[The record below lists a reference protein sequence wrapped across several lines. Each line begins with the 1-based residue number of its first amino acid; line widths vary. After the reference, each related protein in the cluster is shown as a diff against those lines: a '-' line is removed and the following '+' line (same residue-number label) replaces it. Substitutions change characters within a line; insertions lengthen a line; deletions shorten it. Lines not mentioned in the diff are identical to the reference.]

1 MGCLGL
7 GPQGMALFGTF
18 SSPDDTSLA
27 GFEELALPLLD
38 SLYNF
43 AHRLV
48 HNRHDTE
55 DLVQDACLKALSNF
69 RSFQPGTNFRAW
81 IFQILKNTFL
91 SSCSKLERRMTVAMD
106 SEEDFPMLPVTS
118 STPESVLIERSG
130 IDAIRYAIEQLP
142 VIFREVILLRDVED
156 ASYQEI
162 AELLSIPIGTVMS
175 RLARARSVVRE
186 SLRSTSG
193 AQLRRDLSYNTK
205 AREKRYRADCVN
217 EQRGLPGLCNSVDSR
232 QASETLK
239 LVQRYAETIHI
250 GVANDNEGILAK
262 LHMKTSRRS
271 SKGECG

>member
-7 GPQGMALFGTF
+7 DPQGMVLFGTF
-18 SSPDDTSLA
+18 SSQDDTSLA

-48 HNRHDTE
+48 HNQHDTE

-106 SEEDFPMLPVTS
+106 LEEDFPMLPVTS

-142 VIFREVILLRDVED
+142 VIFREVILLRDVEG

-162 AELLSIPIGTVMS
+162 AEILSIPIGTVMS
-175 RLARARSVVRE
+175 RLARARKVVRE

-193 AQLRRDLSYNTK
+193 ASLPRDLSYNAET
-205 AREKRYRADCVN
+205 REKRYRSALR
-217 EQRGLPGLCNSVDSR
+217 ERTTEGLPAHAIPLIPGRLRRPSGWCNGMQRRSILGLPMT
-232 QASETLK
+232 A
-239 LVQRYAETIHI
+239 
-250 GVANDNEGILAK
+250 
-262 LHMKTSRRS
+262 KTSLRS
-271 SKGECG
+271 FV